1 MPQSRQKFLLKINEA
16 KAVVE
21 LSEMRVSASHLR
33 PGRREG
39 DDVMDDTVMFH
50 ALWLEDDDSYDHEL
64 SLEPGLFEAKVDD
77 VIQTRVLSDGKV
89 ICFLSLVNKRTGQ
102 RVTVNSLSRAVV
114 DCGLTE
120 SYGEMIGRV
129 SLAALGSLAGAYLL
143 SLLYVLDSWTEFS
156 VAALLM
162 WVVSSALLIDARRRR
177 VRRWSKKIDAAPDLS
192 ANN

>member
-1 MPQSRQKFLLKINEA
+1 M
-16 KAVVE
+16 
-21 LSEMRVSASHLR
+21 
-33 PGRREG
+33 
-39 DDVMDDTVMFH
+39 
-50 ALWLEDDDSYDHEL
+50 
-64 SLEPGLFEAKVDD
+64 DD
-77 VIQTRVLSDGKV
+77 VIQTRALSDGKV
-89 ICFLSLVNKRTGQ
+89 IRFLSLVNKRTGQ

-156 VAALLM
+156 IAALLI
-162 WVVSSALLIDARRRR
+162 WAVSSALLIDSRRRR